1 MKTAKAATAPVHRRL
16 PPAEHARKA
25 ALARWESV
33 KEERDEWMSPFY
45 QLPIN
50 QAMAYLEDLRKV
62 CEDASR
68 IMNQRIGEDKRT
80 IRCAGPR
87 CGIDLSGNNPS
98 GRPKWIAKK
107 DLRDPVH
114 PEIIRSLYFCCVL
127 HEQEYV
133 RMSQGSMG
141 TTGQ

>member
-1 MKTAKAATAPVHRRL
+1 MKTAKVREPERRPL
-16 PPAEHARKA
+16 PPSEHARKA
-25 ALARWESV
+25 VLARWESV
-33 KEERDEWMSPFY
+33 KEEREEWLRPFY

-50 QAMAYLEDLRKV
+50 SAMAYLEDLRKI

-68 IMNQRIGEDKRT
+68 IMNQRIGDNKLAM
-80 IRCAGPR
+80 RCAGPH
-87 CGIDLSGNNPS
+87 CGIDLSGTNPN

-107 DLRDPVH
+107 DVRDPNH
-114 PEIIRSLYFCCVL
+114 PEIIHSLYFCCEL
-127 HEQEYV
+127 HHNEYV